1 MFGLDSS
8 LILACRHRGLC
19 DYINHATTAVHRAI
33 LSVTVK
39 RILVVIFLQDLPRE
53 QFVFDIMKLS
63 QKRLDTAGRQIE
75 LEETF
80 LLMDAEQQLRA
91 VLSKLR
97 NHCVPL
103 EALDEQGTFG
113 TIMDADKDSALE
125 LHRGRRHIPQ
135 VSHRCL
141 MGQPSLRHRTHM
153 ALCPPF
159 KWIW

>member
-1 MFGLDSS
+1 MFGLDYS

-103 EALDEQGTFG
+103 EALDE
-113 TIMDADKDSALE
+113 
-125 LHRGRRHIPQ
+125 
-135 VSHRCL
+135 
-141 MGQPSLRHRTHM
+141 
-153 ALCPPF
+153 
-159 KWIW
+159 